1 MEARGEFILSD
12 EIDVLSHDFHRES
25 LVLLDAGVDLVIASK
40 QHPEAR
46 DDRGTFRRLGTG
58 LITLLL
64 KLACGLKASDTHG
77 LKAWRRDVARDLATR
92 ATLGGDLF
100 ASECVLRAE
109 RMGLAIQELPLSLK
123 EVRPTP
129 IALARRVPKVL
140 RDIAKLRKALAEDAA
155 GGARIE

>member
-1 MEARGEFILSD
+1 
-12 EIDVLSHDFHRES
+12 VLSHDFHREA
-25 LVLLDAGVDLVIASK
+25 LVLLGTDADLVIASK

-46 DDRGTFRRLGTG
+46 DDRGAFRRLGTG

-77 LKAWRRDVARDLATR
+77 LKAWRRDVARDLASR

-109 RMGLAIQELPLSLK
+109 RMGLVIRELPLSLK
-123 EVRPTP
+123 EFRPTP
-129 IALARRVPKVL
+129 ISLARRVPKVL
-140 RDIAKLRKALAEDAA
+140 RDIVKLRKALAEDAA
-155 GGARIE
+155 GGARVE